1 MRSHLRNSLVGVM
14 LVSFLLA
21 TTPLPA
27 AAGMI
32 GTDVVVEQAAR
43 GADLERVNAVLA
55 RADVQQRLTALGVD
69 PGDATR
75 RAAALSPAELRSFAQ
90 QLERAPAGASG
101 TFALIGV
108 VFVVL
113 LVLEFT
119 GAIDL
124 FKTV

>member
-1 MRSHLRNSLVGVM
+1 MRSLLRNSLVGVTM
-14 LVSFLLA
+14 ASFLLA
-21 TTPLPA
+21 ATPLPA
-27 AAGMI
+27 VAGMI

-55 RADVQQRLTALGVD
+55 RADVQQRLAALGVD
-69 PGDATR
+69 ANDAAR
-75 RAAALSPAELRSFAQ
+75 RAAALSPAELRDFAQ
-90 QLERAPAGASG
+90 QLERAPAGADG
-101 TFALIGV
+101 TLALIGV

-124 FKTV
+124 FKKV